1 MVRACRVCSARA
13 WSCAGRSAASVGVA
27 VARTRQWRSPVR
39 HAFAVQFFAVQQ
51 SAKRTYST
59 VLYRISR
66 ADLAVCVPRRLVGAE
81 AALAATAA
89 TVGTLHSIA
98 LIDMGRKPYSERS
111 KELKNIRTMETLVP
125 SNLLQDN
132 NGCNQLVAPFNTECE
147 ISHTAR
153 SSSDSRTDYDGGP
166 PHTATA
172 TISDPTWKPSSS
184 HDLQPTWALPLTA
197 WVEQRHALGD
207 VQIHATGAEIRTSAG
222 GNGAARASSHLKLP
236 QQAAEHAAAAHG
248 SCEQHTLNRVE
259 RGATGGPSAASA
271 AEDPKRAL
279 VHALQNDLSRMSV
292 LLERLDKLLSA

>member
-111 KELKNIRTMETLVP
+111 KELKNIRTMEALVP

-132 NGCNQLVAPFNTECE
+132 NGCNQLVAPFNTESE

-248 SCEQHTLNRVE
+248 GCEQHALNRVQ
-259 RGATGGPSAASA
+259 RGATGAPSAASA

-292 LLERLDKLLSA
+292 LLERLDELLSA

>member
-1 MVRACRVCSARA
+1 
-13 WSCAGRSAASVGVA
+13 
-27 VARTRQWRSPVR
+27 
-39 HAFAVQFFAVQQ
+39 
-51 SAKRTYST
+51 
-59 VLYRISR
+59 
-66 ADLAVCVPRRLVGAE
+66 
-81 AALAATAA
+81 
-89 TVGTLHSIA
+89 
-98 LIDMGRKPYSERS
+98 
-111 KELKNIRTMETLVP
+111 MESFLP
-125 SNLLQDN
+125 PHLLQDDS
-132 NGCNQLVAPFNTECE
+132 GCNHLVGPFNTESE

-207 VQIHATGAEIRTSAG
+207 VQIHATGAPEIRTSAG
-222 GNGAARASSHLKLP
+222 GYGYGAARASSHLKLP

-248 SCEQHTLNRVE
+248 GYEQHTLNRVE

-279 VHALQNDLSRMSV
+279 VRALQNDLASMSV
-292 LLERLDKLLSA
+292 QLARLDELLSA